1 MLRVLFVIRKRFLY
15 NCAVFLTAFTKY
27 ELRKRMAKE
36 GGSTNYESRI
46 IAVGARVG
54 GRKQYDPPG
63 YLAVLRSADTSAE
76 KKEAQLKSVK
86 T

>member
-1 MLRVLFVIRKRFLY
+1 M
-15 NCAVFLTAFTKY
+15 
-27 ELRKRMAKE
+27 
-36 GGSTNYESRI
+36 
-46 IAVGARVG
+46 VG

-86 T
+86 QGNRLVLPLSLTE